1 MTYFFIGGSARSGTH
16 LLESILSLD
25 SAVNPP
31 LTGAAYFHDLISAYH
46 QGKCNFKLTSDY
58 FADFD
63 EFHQFHSS
71 WILNFLDN
79 IKQQYPA
86 AEHLI
91 LRWPYM
97 ATLFPTIYELVPES
111 KFILIVRDPRDTIAS
126 MIKVSERE
134 KDLPPQERSV
144 ANFNRDIIKL
154 STFYSAYYLP
164 CLVEQSRSTEFRKK
178 LIWVQYESL
187 VTNPDSIV
195 AKLKKHTGLKLDR
208 FDRENIWQRRQT
220 NLGQDSDSNAWFS
233 PLYGKNISAS
243 HIGRYREILRDEEI
257 QTIESQCDFIF
268 KLFFYSK
275 HNLDCNVMSF

>member
-31 LTGAAYFHDLISAYH
+31 LAGAAYFHELVSAYH
-46 QGKCNFKLTSDY
+46 QGKRNFKLTADY
-58 FADFD
+58 FASFD

-71 WILNFLDN
+71 WILNFLSN

-97 ATLFPTIYELVPES
+97 ATLFPTVHKLVPES
-111 KFILIVRDPRDTIAS
+111 KFVLIVRDPRDTIAS
-126 MIKVSERE
+126 MIKVAERK
-134 KDLPPQERSV
+134 KDLPIKERSV
-144 ANFNRDIIKL
+144 ANFNRNIIRL
-154 STFYSAYYLP
+154 SSLYSSYYLP
-164 CLVEQSRSTEFRKK
+164 CLVKQSQSVDFREK

-195 AKLKKHTGLKLDR
+195 AKLKKHTGLKFDR
-208 FDRENIWQRRQT
+208 FDRDNIWQRRKPEFGQQD
-220 NLGQDSDSNAWFS
+220 NLDAWFS
-233 PLYGKNISAS
+233 PLYGKSISAS
-243 HIGRYREILRDEEI
+243 HIGHYRKILTDEEI
-257 QTIESQCDFIF
+257 RAIENQCDFIF
-268 KLFFYSK
+268 KLFAYQK
-275 HNLDCNVMSF
+275 HDLSCKVMSF